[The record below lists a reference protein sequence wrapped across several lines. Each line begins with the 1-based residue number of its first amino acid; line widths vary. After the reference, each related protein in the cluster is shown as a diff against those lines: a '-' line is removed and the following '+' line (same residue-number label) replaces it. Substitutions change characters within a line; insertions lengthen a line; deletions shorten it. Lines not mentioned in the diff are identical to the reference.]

1 MTLHK
6 YFSIWVKLALN
17 AVQETF
23 INRATSVLFLSGKAI
38 RFAMMLLFLLL
49 LRTQLDSI
57 GEYSTDHLVLF
68 YLTYYF
74 VDLFGQMFYRG
85 VYQFGQKVRTG
96 EFDFYLLKPISPL
109 FQSLAGKPDINDAI
123 FFIPSVLISIFVASQ
138 LNIPITVS
146 GIAWFILLFINS
158 LLIVTGLH
166 MLVLAIAILT
176 VDVDGII
183 WLYRDISKL
192 SQFPVTIYFEP
203 LRTILFFVIPVGF
216 MVTIPAE
223 VLIGNTP
230 TYSLAMTFIVGTL
243 FLTCSY
249 IAWKQ
254 SLKHYTSASS

>member
-1 MTLHK
+1 MKLTK
-6 YFSIWVKLALN
+6 YFSIWLKLAIN
-17 AVQETF
+17 AMQETF
-23 INRATSVLFLSGKAI
+23 INRTTSALFFSGKAI
-38 RFAMMLLFLLL
+38 RFAMMLLFLML
-49 LRTQLDSI
+49 LRTQLNSI
-57 GEYSTDHLVLF
+57 GYYTTDHLVIF

-109 FQSLAGKPDINDAI
+109 FQSLAGKPDINDAL
-123 FFIPSVLISIFVASQ
+123 FFLPSLLISVYIASQ
-138 LNIPITVS
+138 LSITITLTGV
-146 GIAWFILLFINS
+146 AWFILLFINS

-192 SQFPVTIYFEP
+192 SQFPVSIYFEP

-223 VLIGNTP
+223 ILIGNTP
-230 TYSLAMTFIVGTL
+230 TFSLAITFAVGIL
-243 FLTCSY
+243 FFTSSY

>member
-1 MTLHK
+1 MKLTT
-6 YFSIWVKLALN
+6 YFTIWIKLAIN
-17 AVQETF
+17 SVQETF
-23 INRATSVLFLSGKAI
+23 INRATSALFFTGKAI

-49 LRTQLDSI
+49 LRTQLDTI
-57 GEYSTDHLVLF
+57 GTYTTDNLVVF

-74 VDLFGQMFYRG
+74 VDLFGQMLYRG

-109 FQSLAGKPDINDAI
+109 FQSLAGKPDINDAL
-123 FFIPSVLISIFVASQ
+123 FLLPSILTSIFITLQ
-138 LNIPITVS
+138 LSISFTWA
-146 GIAWFILLFINS
+146 GIFWFSLLFINS
-158 LLIVTGLH
+158 VLIMTGLH
-166 MLVLAIAILT
+166 ILVLAIAIRT

-192 SQFPVTIYFEP
+192 SQFPVSIYFEP
-203 LRTILFFVIPVGF
+203 LRTMLFFIVPVGF

-223 VLIGNTP
+223 ILIGNIP
-230 TYSLAMTFIVGTL
+230 TFSLATTFSVGTL
-243 FLTCSY
+243 FLASSY